1 MNDASGSNDAPAT
14 RRPPRVDVVV
24 VDPQRRARAVI
35 VAAAARGALAALAAT
50 FVAGLAARA
59 FLPWYRTPRV
69 DDAQP
74 CNCRAPIR
82 EALDRALTE
91 ALLVEAVVAL
101 VVFFAV
107 SVIAFTIARRR
118 AEGAAR
124 GR

>member
-1 MNDASGSNDAPAT
+1 MNDASGSNEAAPA

-24 VDPQRRARAVI
+24 VDPQKRARAMLM
-35 VAAAARGALAALAAT
+35 AAAARGALAALAAT

-82 EALDRALTE
+82 DALDRALTE
-91 ALLVEAVVAL
+91 ALLVEVVVAL
-101 VVFFAV
+101 LAFLVV
-107 SVIAFTIARRR
+107 SVVAFTIARRR
-118 AEGAAR
+118 AAGASS
-124 GR
+124 GK